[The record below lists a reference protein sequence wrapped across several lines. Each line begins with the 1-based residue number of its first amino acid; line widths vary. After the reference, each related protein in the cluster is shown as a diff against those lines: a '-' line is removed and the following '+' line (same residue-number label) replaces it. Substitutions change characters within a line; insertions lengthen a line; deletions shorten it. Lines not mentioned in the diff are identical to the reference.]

1 VTENRPGV
9 VYIDPEEPQ
18 GNSGLYGGPGVTATW
33 EVEQGGPK
41 YVEAVFRTFEDA
53 IAWGRERSPLVL
65 VRLGP
70 TEDTY
75 YSAGENVVTRELPE
89 HGGAG
94 VTPYA
99 EWPPP
104 AWTPR
109 NWTINPPIYEAETD
123 FSQPRPV
130 DPLRVRFPDLY
141 EFFAGYF
148 HQDWDLEAEDDAGVV
163 RFFKS
168 VAPSERVL
176 EVRRQL
182 EAFLSLG
189 LPEEETQRA
198 VWGSFGCD
206 YDPGELPM
214 RSWLQRIRREL
225 ARR

>member
-1 VTENRPGV
+1 VAENRPGV
-9 VYIDPEEPQ
+9 VYIDPEEPE

-53 IAWGRERSPLVL
+53 IAWGRERSPRVL
-65 VRLGP
+65 VRLGAGDE
-70 TEDTY
+70 TH
-75 YSAGENVVTRELPE
+75 YSAGEKLLTRDLPE
-89 HGGAG
+89 DSGPD
-94 VTPYA
+94 VRSYA
-99 EWPPP
+99 TWPPP
-104 AWTPR
+104 GWTPR
-109 NWTINPPIYEAETD
+109 QVTINPPLYEAETD
-123 FSQPRPV
+123 LSRPRAV
-130 DPLRVRFPDLY
+130 DELRERFPELY
-141 EFFAGYF
+141 QFFGGYF
-148 HQDWDLEAEDDAGVV
+148 HEDWDLDAEDDAGVV

-168 VAPSERVL
+168 LAPSERVL

-189 LPEEETQRA
+189 LPEEETQKA
-198 VWGSFGCD
+198 VWHSFGCA